1 MVESHH
7 SAEKGPVWRES
18 GVTTQGRDVE
28 VGNLLLGDDK
38 NNVIADKV
46 LSVSAP
52 HLKYM
57 LHISGL
63 NNSY

>member
-1 MVESHH
+1 MIFVINRKKMVESHH

-46 LSVSAP
+46 LSCF
-52 HLKYM
+52 
-57 LHISGL
+57 
-63 NNSY
+63 